1 MLSSLGYA
9 VSRRFHEILQPL
21 ELEPGEFALLRAVS
35 ASDGAPQNALAERLH
50 ISPSWMVAIVDDLE
64 RRELLERRPHERDR
78 RVRTLHLTAA
88 GTKLLRQAER
98 DARKFDEQVTEPLT
112 ETELEQLLELLAARC
127 CGSRPAARS
136 ARRPAR
142 LAPVD
147 LELGAL
153 DALRE
158 QRLDGICRTPDER
171 LGILVRLEV
180 GEHPVG

>member
-9 VSRRFHEILQPL
+9 VSRRFHEILRPL

-98 DARKFDEQVTEPLT
+98 GARQFDRHVTEPLS
-112 ETELEQLLELLAARC
+112 ETELEQLLDLLQRVAA
-127 CGSRPAARS
+127 G
-136 ARRPAR
+136 
-142 LAPVD
+142 LD
-147 LELGAL
+147 LQPGAHA
-153 DALRE
+153 ALRE
-158 QRLDGICRTPDER
+158 R
-171 LGILVRLEV
+171 
-180 GEHPVG
+180 